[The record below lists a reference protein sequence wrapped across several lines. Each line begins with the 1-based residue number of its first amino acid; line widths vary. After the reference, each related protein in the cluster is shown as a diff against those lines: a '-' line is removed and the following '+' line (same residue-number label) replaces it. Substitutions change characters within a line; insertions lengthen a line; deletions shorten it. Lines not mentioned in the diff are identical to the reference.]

1 MPAGQT
7 SLFVDDEMNR
17 DMLSPRLRCKGY
29 DVAVAHDG
37 DEVRKP
43 AGPHLQVGS
52 AFATCSKTCSRICG
66 IDADPCDTC
75 KMWNCLT
82 AGDRSFCGK
91 SGY

>member
-29 DVAVAHDG
+29 YVAVAHD
-37 DEVRKP
+37 
-43 AGPHLQVGS
+43 
-52 AFATCSKTCSRICG
+52 
-66 IDADPCDTC
+66 
-75 KMWNCLT
+75 
-82 AGDRSFCGK
+82 GDRSFCGK